1 MAKHYY
7 TVWKVEFE
15 GENSVMNVKKQY
27 RQVMNNPMHEGT
39 QQQIEQFLEQE

>member
-15 GENSVMNVKKQY
+15 GENRAKVSLSRCRKL
-27 RQVMNNPMHEGT
+27 T
-39 QQQIEQFLEQE
+39 D